1 MGTWTYIDIDTLGAA
16 PGSAREA
23 FIDARGRNTMR
34 RIVLS
39 AATAVTV
46 VTTAVAASS
55 AAQADEPTGVSRV
68 SVAYDGEPASDSSH
82 FPVVS
87 GDGQV
92 VAFGSNAANIVRQD
106 FNNVYDTFVRDLST
120 GVSTR
125 VSVATDGTPANA
137 ASYGAALSYDG
148 RFVAFYSA
156 ARNLVPGDTNNASDV
171 FVHDRQTGTTSR
183 VSVATDGTEANGPS
197 QNPQLSAD
205 GRWVTFS
212 TTATNLAPGA
222 IGSKSKVLL
231 HDRETGT
238 TTEVSVRPDGTSGTE
253 DSRLP
258 SISADGRYV
267 GFISSDWQ
275 IVPSPRFIATN
286 AYVRDMQSGTT
297 ARVNATSLSS
307 LGYAVPKAGT
317 PVLVSPDG
325 QYATFFTDTAMVP
338 EDTNRAADAYRI
350 ELATGSV
357 TRVSVGAERRPGR
370 QGQRP
375 HHHRRADVSRWAVRR
390 VRQRGDEPR
399 SRRHQRRARHLRPG
413 HGERHHHPGQHGR
426 GAEHSA
432 LLLPSDLGGREHR
445 GVHHRRSPDGRR
457 HEPPQ

>member
-1 MGTWTYIDIDTLGAA
+1 
-16 PGSAREA
+16 
-23 FIDARGRNTMR
+23 MR

-39 AATAVTV
+39 AAIAVTV
-46 VTTAVAASS
+46 GTTAVVATPAAR
-55 AAQADEPTGVSRV
+55 AEEPTGASRV

-92 VAFGSNAANIVRQD
+92 VAFGSNAVNIVRQD

-222 IGSKSKVLL
+222 VGSKSKVLL
-231 HDRETGT
+231 HNRETAT
-238 TTEVSVRPDGTSGTE
+238 TTEVSVLPDGTSGTE

-267 GFISSDWQ
+267 GFISSDRQ
-275 IVPSPRFIATN
+275 IVPSPRFIAMN

-297 ARVNATSLSS
+297 VRVNATSQSS
-307 LGYAVPKAGT
+307 LGYAIPKVGT

-325 QYATFFTDTAMVP
+325 RYATFFTDTAMVP

-357 TRVSVGAERRPGR
+357 TRVSVGAEGVQGDKASGLTITGAPMSADGRYVAFDSEATNLVPGDTNGVRDIFVRDTVNDTTTLVSTGEAPNTRPSYY
-370 QGQRP
+370 P
-375 HHHRRADVSRWAVRR
+375 AISADGSIVVFTTDGALTADDTNLRNDVYLA
-390 VRQRGDEPR
+390 
-399 SRRHQRRARHLRPG
+399 RHQG
-413 HGERHHHPGQHGR
+413 
-426 GAEHSA
+426 
-432 LLLPSDLGGREHR
+432 
-445 GVHHRRSPDGRR
+445 
-457 HEPPQ
+457 